1 MDLQAAPIPIVTGR
15 MGNKPEQTLFPW
27 YYFPLL
33 NPTSNHPIVYNLNAI
48 KAEFASTLDTVEVPG
63 VKKTILLTTS
73 KYSKN
78 TQSPVRVSLNILR
91 DEPDP
96 QQFNKP
102 HLPVAALLEGTF
114 HSVFTNR
121 IPKEIQTDSAI
132 AFRDSS
138 VQNKMI
144 VISDGDIIA
153 NFVSEKGNMYP
164 LGYDRYTKQVYG
176 NKNFILNCVDYLCG
190 NENIVALR
198 GKEFRIRLL
207 DNAKTENSST
217 AWIALLLP
225 VLLVLIYGSI
235 HFYIRKRKYTS

>member
-1 MDLQAAPIPIVTGR
+1 
-15 MGNKPEQTLFPW
+15 
-27 YYFPLL
+27 
-33 NPTSNHPIVYNLNAI
+33 
-48 KAEFASTLDTVEVPG
+48 
-63 VKKTILLTTS
+63 
-73 KYSKN
+73 
-78 TQSPVRVSLNILR
+78 
-91 DEPDP
+91 
-96 QQFNKP
+96 
-102 HLPVAALLEGTF
+102 
-114 HSVFTNR
+114 
-121 IPKEIQTDSAI
+121 
-132 AFRDSS
+132 
-138 VQNKMI
+138 
-144 VISDGDIIA
+144 
-153 NFVSEKGNMYP
+153 MYP